1 MSYKPACSDLHDAE
15 IAEITRFGLASLRAS
30 AAIFFWVDGP
40 FAMADI
46 RLEGLHKQFF
56 DQYAAQMVN
65 LDPQHV
71 SKMQIN
77 RQSVAQFLKPGRDT
91 TSQTERY
98 GNFLGH
104 HGIVDVIDLLFY
116 SEGAP
121 VAGLGLMKRP
131 SDPPFR
137 RDEFETAAAMQRF
150 IEFSL
155 RRHSRV
161 AQRRLRN
168 VLLHSYQ
175 LTHREAEVAELA
187 AQGHTN
193 AEIAG
198 ALQMSLPTV
207 KTHLLHIMGK
217 TESANRT
224 HLAATLARV
233 MN

>member
-1 MSYKPACSDLHDAE
+1 MSYKPACSDFNDPDA
-15 IAEITRFGLASLRAS
+15 AEITRFGLASLRAS

-40 FAMADI
+40 LAMADI
-46 RLEGLHKQFF
+46 QLEGLHKQFF
-56 DQYAAQMVN
+56 DQYAAQMIN

-71 SKMQIN
+71 SKMETS
-77 RQSVAQFLKPGRDT
+77 RQSVAQLFPAERIV
-91 TSQTERY
+91 TSQTELY
-98 GNFLGH
+98 SNFLGR

-116 SEGAP
+116 NEGAAI
-121 VAGLGLMKRP
+121 AGLGIMKRP

-137 RDEFETAAAMQRF
+137 RDEFETACALQRF
-150 IEFSL
+150 VEYNL

-168 VLLHSYQ
+168 ILLRDYQ
-175 LTHREAEVAELA
+175 LTRREADVAELA
-187 AQGHTN
+187 ALGRTN

-198 ALQMSLPTV
+198 ALEMSLPTV

-224 HLAATLARV
+224 HLAANLARV

>member
-1 MSYKPACSDLHDAE
+1 MSYKPACSGVNDPDA
-15 IAEITRFGLASLRAS
+15 AEITRFGLTSLRAS

-46 RLEGLHKQFF
+46 QLEGLQMHFF
-56 DQYAAQMVN
+56 DEYAAQMIN

-71 SKMQIN
+71 SKMEPT
-77 RQSVAQFLKPGRDT
+77 RQSVAQFLNPGLNT
-91 TSQTERY
+91 GSQSELY

-121 VAGLGLMKRP
+121 VAGLGLLKRP
-131 SDPPFR
+131 SDPPFHHE
-137 RDEFETAAAMQRF
+137 DFETACALQRF
-150 IEFSL
+150 IEYNL
-155 RRHSRV
+155 RRHNRV

-168 VLLHSYQ
+168 VLLQNYR
-175 LTHREAEVAELA
+175 LTRREAEVAELA
-187 AQGHTN
+187 ALGRTN
-193 AEIAG
+193 TEIAI
-198 ALQMSLPTV
+198 ALQMGVPTV

-224 HLAATLARV
+224 HLAATLAKV
-233 MN
+233 IT

>member
-1 MSYKPACSDLHDAE
+1 MSYKPACSDFNDPDAT
-15 IAEITRFGLASLRAS
+15 EITRFGLASLRAS

-40 FAMADI
+40 LAMADI
-46 RLEGLHKQFF
+46 QLEGLHKQFF

-71 SKMQIN
+71 SKMETS

-91 TSQTERY
+91 TSQIERY

-104 HGIVDVIDLLFY
+104 HGIVDVMDLLFY

-131 SDPPFR
+131 SDPPFCR
-137 RDEFETAAAMQRF
+137 EEFETACAIQRF
-150 IEFSL
+150 IEYNL

-161 AQRRLRN
+161 TQRRLRN
-168 VLLHSYQ
+168 LLLRNYH

-187 AQGHTN
+187 AQGLTN

-198 ALQMSLPTV
+198 TLRMSLPTV
-207 KTHLLHIMGK
+207 KTHLLHVMGK

>member
-1 MSYKPACSDLHDAE
+1 MSYRPACSDFDDPDA
-15 IAEITRFGLASLRAS
+15 AEITRFGLASLRAS

-46 RLEGLHKQFF
+46 QLEGLQKQFF

-71 SKMQIN
+71 SKMETSG
-77 RQSVAQFLKPGRDT
+77 QSVAQLLKPGRNI
-91 TSQTERY
+91 TSQTELY

-116 SEGAP
+116 SEGTP

-137 RDEFETAAAMQRF
+137 RDEFETAAGLQRF
-150 IEFSL
+150 IEFTL
-155 RRHSRV
+155 RRHDRV

-168 VLLHSYQ
+168 ILLRNYQ
-175 LTHREAEVAELA
+175 LTRREAEVAELA
-187 AQGHTN
+187 SQGRTN

-198 ALQMSLPTV
+198 ALDMSVPTV
-207 KTHLLHIMGK
+207 KTHLLHVMGK

-224 HLAATLARV
+224 HLAATLAKV

>member
-1 MSYKPACSDLHDAE
+1 MSYKPACSDLHDPDA
-15 IAEITRFGLASLRAS
+15 AEITRFGLTSLRAS

-46 RLEGLHKQFF
+46 QLEGLHKQFF

-71 SKMQIN
+71 SKMETN
-77 RQSVAQFLKPGRDT
+77 GQSVAQFLKPGCKN
-91 TSQTERY
+91 TSQTELY
-98 GNFLGH
+98 GNFLGR

-116 SEGAP
+116 SEGTP

-131 SDPPFR
+131 NDPPFR
-137 RDEFETAAAMQRF
+137 RDEFETAAALQRF
-150 IEFSL
+150 IEYNL

-168 VLLHSYQ
+168 LLLQNYQ
-175 LTHREAEVAELA
+175 LTRREAEVAELA

-193 AEIAG
+193 ADIAG
-198 ALQMSLPTV
+198 TLRMSLPTV

-217 TESANRT
+217 TESTNRT
-224 HLAATLARV
+224 HLAATLAKV